1 MLGNGGQGMSK
12 RVLLI
17 IIASLLV
24 VSLCACDGKNTANT
38 PTQSLVVSSDEEWPT
53 EFLSTDV
60 LPKIQSGDINYY
72 KLYGRVLRIYVYN
85 LDEAAFLQ
93 YIELLKQTGYSDIS
107 VETKEAFS
115 GTMEDYHLVMNRDHD
130 TNKMVMELTTP
141 LTWPREG
148 YITML
153 PAPKNVKVLQIV
165 GESNNI
171 TVISEDIG
179 KDPFASYTTEV
190 VAAGFSTIIVHSETV
205 FVAENEQ
212 FIATIVRQ
220 PDKNTMDIGV
230 YEKN

>member
-1 MLGNGGQGMSK
+1 MSK
-12 RVLLI
+12 RILLI
-17 IIASLLV
+17 IIAVLLV
-24 VSLCACDGKNTANT
+24 VSLCACNGKNVANT

-72 KLYGRVLRIYVYN
+72 KLYGRVLRIYIYN

-93 YIELLKQTGYSDIS
+93 YIELLKQTGYSNIS

-115 GTMEDYHLVMNRDHD
+115 GSMGDYHLVMNRDDD

-153 PAPKNVKVLQIV
+153 PTPKNIKVLQII

-171 TVISEDIG
+171 TVILEDIG
-179 KDPFASYTTEV
+179 KENFNAYTTEI
-190 VAAGFSTIIVHSETV
+190 VAVGFSTIIVTSETV
-205 FVAENEQ
+205 FVAENEK
-212 FIATIVRQ
+212 FIVTIVRQ

>member
-1 MLGNGGQGMSK
+1 MLGNRGENMSK
-12 RVLLI
+12 RILLI
-17 IIASLLV
+17 IIAVLLV
-24 VSLCACDGKNTANT
+24 VSLCACNGKNVANT

-72 KLYGRVLRIYVYN
+72 KLYGRVLRIYIYN

-93 YIELLKQTGYSDIS
+93 YIELLKQTGYSNIS

-115 GTMEDYHLVMNRDHD
+115 GSMGDYHLVMNRDDD

-153 PAPKNVKVLQIV
+153 PTPKNIKVLQII

-171 TVISEDIG
+171 TVILEDIG
-179 KDPFASYTTEV
+179 KENFNAYTTEI
-190 VAAGFSTIIVHSETV
+190 VAVGFSTIIVTSETV
-205 FVAENEQ
+205 FVAENEK
-212 FIATIVRQ
+212 FIVTIVRQ